1 MKCQSCGKQ
10 KNDIVGS
17 KSALIPAMNVIVCQA
32 CRSKGFEPRHIVIL
46 AALGGHN
53 EQRTKRY
60 IAEKRY
66 YGDEIRASEI
76 L

>member
-10 KNDIVGS
+10 KDRVSGS
-17 KSALIPAMNVIVCQA
+17 RSALIPDMNVIMCDV
-32 CRSKGFEPRHIVIL
+32 CRSKGYEPRHIVIL

-53 EQRTKRY
+53 EKITKRY

-66 YGDEIRASEI
+66 HGEEIRATEI